1 MEIPP
6 IYWTILG
13 EIAIVFIG
21 ILIAVI
27 VVILKDRG
35 KLKDYTDYL
44 KETIKKLKKK
54 LLDNETETEQS
65 QERIPELLNAVLE
78 HIRAHYQSVYGSE
91 ITTANDE
98 NATQDAPSV
107 EQFIL
112 IAGYQTIIAE
122 LSALEK
128 NNDPQVTWEKI
139 NNELT
144 PLIQNYLNPILSAQS
159 ASTESADNADNLN
172 AQLEQAS
179 QRIAN
184 LEKFKQLYFDLQDR
198 LTTSVEEIEQLN
210 QQIGDL
216 AEGSDNFADI
226 MAISEQNKAQYINM
240 GQMIGMDIAR
250 HHDSVAEKMDY
261 SDELI
266 NERKD
271 ELKRLKHQIARQFE
285 EIWSL
290 QNTLTTT
297 SDQPPNP
304 DELSAGIETM
314 SHSLKDAQMCIETM
328 DMEIQTLSSEI
339 ANLRNKLKQQGS
351 AGSGSDNQL
360 IELEKQVQEKD
371 QLIARFIQESKEMRS
386 CIIGLEESNS
396 EQSNTI
402 NQLQDKLKSNEKSI
416 K

>member
-13 EIAIVFIG
+13 EIAIVSIG
-21 ILIAVI
+21 VLIAVI
-27 VVILKDRG
+27 AVILKDRG

-44 KETIKKLKKK
+44 KDVIKKLKKK
-54 LLDNETETEQS
+54 LLDNETEHS
-65 QERIPELLNAVLE
+65 QEPITELL
-78 HIRAHYQSVYGSE
+78 SD
-91 ITTANDE
+91 ND
-98 NATQDAPSV
+98 
-107 EQFIL
+107 
-112 IAGYQTIIAE
+112 
-122 LSALEK
+122 
-128 NNDPQVTWEKI
+128 
-139 NNELT
+139 
-144 PLIQNYLNPILSAQS
+144 
-159 ASTESADNADNLN
+159 DNLN

-210 QQIGDL
+210 QQIEGL

-240 GQMIGMDIAR
+240 GQMIGMDSAS

-261 SDELI
+261 SDALI

-271 ELKRLKHQIARQFE
+271 ELKRLKHQVARQFE
-285 EIWSL
+285 EIWGL
-290 QNTLTTT
+290 QNRLTTT
-297 SDQPPNP
+297 SDQSPNP

-314 SHSLKDAQMCIETM
+314 SHSLNDAQMCIETM

-339 ANLRNKLKQQGS
+339 TNLRNKLKQQGS
-351 AGSGSDNQL
+351 AGSGSGNQS

-371 QLIARFIQESKEMRS
+371 QLIARFIQENNEMKS

-402 NQLQDKLKSNEKSI
+402 NRLQDKLNQI
-416 K
+416 I

>member
-13 EIAIVFIG
+13 EIAIVSIG
-21 ILIAVI
+21 VLIAVI
-27 VVILKDRG
+27 AVILKDRG

-44 KETIKKLKKK
+44 KDVIKKLKKK
-54 LLDNETETEQS
+54 LLDNETEHS
-65 QERIPELLNAVLE
+65 QEPITELL
-78 HIRAHYQSVYGSE
+78 SD
-91 ITTANDE
+91 ND
-98 NATQDAPSV
+98 
-107 EQFIL
+107 
-112 IAGYQTIIAE
+112 
-122 LSALEK
+122 
-128 NNDPQVTWEKI
+128 
-139 NNELT
+139 
-144 PLIQNYLNPILSAQS
+144 
-159 ASTESADNADNLN
+159 DNLN

-210 QQIGDL
+210 QQIEGL

-240 GQMIGMDIAR
+240 GQMIGMDSAS

-261 SDELI
+261 SDALI

-271 ELKRLKHQIARQFE
+271 ELKRLKHQVARQFE
-285 EIWSL
+285 EIWGL
-290 QNTLTTT
+290 QNRLTTT
-297 SDQPPNP
+297 SDQSPNP

-314 SHSLKDAQMCIETM
+314 SHSLNDAQMCIETM

-339 ANLRNKLKQQGS
+339 TNLRNKLKQQGS
-351 AGSGSDNQL
+351 AGSHSGNQS

-402 NQLQDKLKSNEKSI
+402 NRLQDKLNQI
-416 K
+416 I

>member
-13 EIAIVFIG
+13 EIAIVSIG
-21 ILIAVI
+21 VLIAVI
-27 VVILKDRG
+27 AVILKDRG

-44 KETIKKLKKK
+44 KDVIKKLKKK
-54 LLDNETETEQS
+54 LLDNETEHS
-65 QERIPELLNAVLE
+65 QEPITELL
-78 HIRAHYQSVYGSE
+78 SD
-91 ITTANDE
+91 ND
-98 NATQDAPSV
+98 
-107 EQFIL
+107 
-112 IAGYQTIIAE
+112 
-122 LSALEK
+122 
-128 NNDPQVTWEKI
+128 
-139 NNELT
+139 
-144 PLIQNYLNPILSAQS
+144 
-159 ASTESADNADNLN
+159 DNLN

-210 QQIGDL
+210 QQIEGL

-240 GQMIGMDIAR
+240 GQMIGMDSAS

-261 SDELI
+261 SDALI

-271 ELKRLKHQIARQFE
+271 ELKRLKHQVARQFE
-285 EIWSL
+285 EIWGL
-290 QNTLTTT
+290 QNRLTTT
-297 SDQPPNP
+297 SDQSPNP

-314 SHSLKDAQMCIETM
+314 SHSLNDAQMCIETM

-339 ANLRNKLKQQGS
+339 TNLRNKLKQQGS
-351 AGSGSDNQL
+351 AGSHSGNQS

-371 QLIARFIQESKEMRS
+371 QLIARFIQENKEMKS

-402 NQLQDKLKSNEKSI
+402 NRLQDKLNQI
-416 K
+416 I